1 MDQKNVYKC
10 DDEYKAA
17 RNLATS
23 FNYFYNFLQTFHDY
37 RYFIQFCFLIIVI
50 IIIIIVISNI
60 IIIIIII
67 SYCKVFIYNVEKQIG
82 YWDHFNFRCKKN
94 HSQCLQVSHLLKNV
108 FL

>member
-1 MDQKNVYKC
+1 MWRWIQ
-10 DDEYKAA
+10 AA

-60 IIIIIII
+60 ITIIIIII
-67 SYCKVFIYNVEKQIG
+67 IIYNI
-82 YWDHFNFRCKKN
+82 YYI
-94 HSQCLQVSHLLKNV
+94 
-108 FL
+108 

>member
-1 MDQKNVYKC
+1 MI
-10 DDEYKAA
+10 
-17 RNLATS
+17 S
-23 FNYFYNFLQTFHDY
+23 
-37 RYFIQFCFLIIVI
+37 YFIQFCFLIIVI

-67 SYCKVFIYNVEKQIG
+67 IWYCKVFIYNVEKQIG
-82 YWDHFNFRCKKN
+82 CRCKKN